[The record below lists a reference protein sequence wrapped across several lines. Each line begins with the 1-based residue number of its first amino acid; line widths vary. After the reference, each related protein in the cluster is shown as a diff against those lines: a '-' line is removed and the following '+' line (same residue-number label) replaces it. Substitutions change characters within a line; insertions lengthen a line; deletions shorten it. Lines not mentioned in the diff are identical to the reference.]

1 MDKFWEIVV
10 VWATGDDN
18 KQVFEFETEEQAER
32 AKANYERAFGS
43 QVWVCVRHK

>member
-10 VWATGDDN
+10 VWDDGN

-32 AKANYERAFGS
+32 AKANYEMAFGS